1 MELLLFGIVREI
13 VGKNKLTILEDAEL
27 KTVQEL
33 KNWMAKQYPQIASL
47 KSMAVAVD
55 SVYAEDDQE
64 LNTDSEIALIPPV
77 SGG

>member
-1 MELLLFGIVREI
+1 MELLLFGIVKEF
-13 VGKNKLTILEDAEL
+13 VGKNKLAIPEDAGL
-27 KTVQEL
+27 KTVMDV

-64 LNTDSEIALIPPV
+64 LNADSEIALIPPV